1 MSFVPSQL
9 HGLYELSMNMDAG
22 STLSYSASPFL
33 PLKLGAVKGFVQV
46 VILCDYL
53 PAIVTCELW
62 YDRKSVREC

>member
-1 MSFVPSQL
+1 
-9 HGLYELSMNMDAG
+9 MNMDAG

-53 PAIVTCELW
+53 TAIVTCELW
-62 YDRKSVREC
+62 FDRKSVWEF

>member
-1 MSFVPSQL
+1 
-9 HGLYELSMNMDAG
+9 MNMDAG

-62 YDRKSVREC
+62 FDRKSVWEF